1 LNIFLGIE
9 FVDGVNKAKNTG
21 VDEVIERDVRREPV
35 VDTAS
40 DVADFRKILFEEA
53 TAFFRVEEGSSC
65 GRVVGSGQHEMLL
78 LRSRRMRARF
88 IERLRETER

>member
-21 VDEVIERDVRREPV
+21 VDQVIEGDVRWEPV

-40 DVADFRKILFEEA
+40 DVTDFRKIFFEKT
-53 TAFFRVEEGSSC
+53 TAFFRIEEGSPR
-65 GRVVGSGQHEMLL
+65 GRVVGSGQHETLL
-78 LRSRRMRARF
+78 LRSRRMHARF
-88 IERLRETER
+88 IERLRETAH